1 MIVMRYILGF
11 LFLGGC
17 WHAGALALGPDL
29 LPDPVATIRLFAESL
44 GTPEF
49 WGHILVSLWRLT
61 LGLVAAVAVAFPL
74 GLLLGHCRAAD
85 LAGSPLL
92 FITYPLPKIVLLPVF
107 FTLVGLGDASRVLL
121 IALTTGYQVLVIIR
135 AGALSIDPSWAKAF
149 RSMGGTTAE
158 AVRHLYVPAALPA
171 LFTSLKVASGTA
183 VAVLFLAESFATT
196 SGLGYLI
203 MDAWGMGDVL
213 SMFNAI
219 LGMSLLGLVI
229 YGVIG
234 LLERVCCPW
243 LFAGR
248 RWGSDRG
255 CLFGQTIIN
264 GGIFRR
270 FLIKSML
277 SDGKTPDFEGRDC
290 HYAASTFGRRC
301 GKMIKSLS
309 FALSSGKTYFF
320 ETFEKSISAPGLAN
334 DITWRR
340 HADFAVSFS
349 TGRIQGKRCVG
360 GRPTGAMLH
369 ASGEGRP
376 PGLRV

>member
-1 MIVMRYILGF
+1 MIVLRYILGF

-29 LPDPVATIRLFAESL
+29 LPDPVASIRLFAESL
-44 GTPEF
+44 STPEF

-135 AGALSIDPSWAKAF
+135 CGGAQH
-149 RSMGGTTAE
+149 RSLLGQGLPLDG
-158 AVRHLYVPAALPA
+158 RHDGRGRPTSLCSCSAPRALH
-171 LFTSLKVASGTA
+171 SLKVASGTA

-203 MDAWGMGDVL
+203 MGRLGHGDVL
-213 SMFNAI
+213 FMFNAI

-248 RWGSDRG
+248 
-255 CLFGQTIIN
+255 
-264 GGIFRR
+264 
-270 FLIKSML
+270 K
-277 SDGKTPDFEGRDC
+277 
-290 HYAASTFGRRC
+290 
-301 GKMIKSLS
+301 
-309 FALSSGKTYFF
+309 
-320 ETFEKSISAPGLAN
+320 
-334 DITWRR
+334 
-340 HADFAVSFS
+340 
-349 TGRIQGKRCVG
+349 
-360 GRPTGAMLH
+360 
-369 ASGEGRP
+369 
-376 PGLRV
+376 

>member
-74 GLLLGHCRAAD
+74 GLLLGHCRAAE

-183 VAVLFLAESFATT
+183 VA
-196 SGLGYLI
+196 GLGYLI

-248 RWGSDRG
+248 R
-255 CLFGQTIIN
+255 
-264 GGIFRR
+264 
-270 FLIKSML
+270 
-277 SDGKTPDFEGRDC
+277 
-290 HYAASTFGRRC
+290 
-301 GKMIKSLS
+301 
-309 FALSSGKTYFF
+309 
-320 ETFEKSISAPGLAN
+320 
-334 DITWRR
+334 
-340 HADFAVSFS
+340 
-349 TGRIQGKRCVG
+349 
-360 GRPTGAMLH
+360 
-369 ASGEGRP
+369 
-376 PGLRV
+376 

>member
-74 GLLLGHCRAAD
+74 GLLLGHCRAAE

-135 AGALSIDPSWAKAF
+135 AGRSASIPPGPRPSARWAA
-149 RSMGGTTAE
+149 TAE

-203 MDAWGMGDVL
+203 MDAWGMGTC
-213 SMFNAI
+213 SPC
-219 LGMSLLGLVI
+219 S
-229 YGVIG
+229 
-234 LLERVCCPW
+234 
-243 LFAGR
+243 
-248 RWGSDRG
+248 
-255 CLFGQTIIN
+255 
-264 GGIFRR
+264 
-270 FLIKSML
+270 
-277 SDGKTPDFEGRDC
+277 TPFW
-290 HYAASTFGRRC
+290 A
-301 GKMIKSLS
+301 
-309 FALSSGKTYFF
+309 
-320 ETFEKSISAPGLAN
+320 
-334 DITWRR
+334 
-340 HADFAVSFS
+340 
-349 TGRIQGKRCVG
+349 
-360 GRPTGAMLH
+360 
-369 ASGEGRP
+369 
-376 PGLRV
+376 

>member
-1 MIVMRYILGF
+1 MIVLRYILGF

-44 GTPEF
+44 STPEF

-135 AGALSIDPSWAKAF
+135 AGALSIDPSWVKAF
-149 RSMGGTTAE
+149 RSMGGTTA
-158 AVRHLYVPAALPA
+158 
-171 LFTSLKVASGTA
+171 
-183 VAVLFLAESFATT
+183 AVLFLAESFATT

-213 SMFNAI
+213 FMFNAI

-248 RWGSDRG
+248 
-255 CLFGQTIIN
+255 
-264 GGIFRR
+264 
-270 FLIKSML
+270 K
-277 SDGKTPDFEGRDC
+277 
-290 HYAASTFGRRC
+290 
-301 GKMIKSLS
+301 
-309 FALSSGKTYFF
+309 
-320 ETFEKSISAPGLAN
+320 
-334 DITWRR
+334 
-340 HADFAVSFS
+340 
-349 TGRIQGKRCVG
+349 
-360 GRPTGAMLH
+360 
-369 ASGEGRP
+369 
-376 PGLRV
+376 